1 MSLVF
6 QHSGQPPLPVT
17 GPPTLELTLAVA
29 QQRNQ
34 LPATAEAAAFEQ
46 SQHLNPI
53 HCGTTPV
60 LSLQCSQLGNAFL
73 DLLRIVDPHLY
84 LPEIAA
90 QGAMLLPRLLQSE
103 LVLLSPPSLG
113 PQQ

>member
-34 LPATAEAAAFEQ
+34 LSATAEAAAFEQ

-53 HCGTTPV
+53 PRGTAPV
-60 LSLQCSQLGNAFL
+60 LALQCFQLGNAFL
-73 DLLRIVDPHLY
+73 DLLGIVDPHLS
-84 LPEIAA
+84 LPETAA
-90 QGAMLLPRLLQSE
+90 QGSTLLSRLLESE
-103 LVLLSPPSLG
+103 LVLGEIHAALT
-113 PQQ
+113 